1 MELSEHVA
9 APATGEENEVD
20 ARVPSDDV
28 VVHVAKRI
36 ITMEPSFPDATAVAV
51 RGSRILA
58 VGSLDDVRAA
68 LGDLPHV
75 IDDRFADKVVL
86 PGLIDQHL
94 HPVLGALTLSSVVIA
109 PEDWDLPEV
118 TYPAAP
124 TEHDYRMRLREA
136 EARMADPDEWL
147 YSWGYHP
154 LWHGPLDR
162 TVLDGISTTRPVLVW
177 HRSCHEFFLNTAAIE
192 ALDLDEASMQG
203 KGDASDAM
211 DFARGHWWEK
221 GMIQL
226 LMPHLGPVFL
236 TPERMA
242 GGLRQLV
249 AYLHRS
255 GVTAFNEPGALA
267 TPEIFQLYQAVLGA
281 DDTPFSSS
289 FVVDGRAQAD
299 VGMAPADALADTE
312 RQIAMSPTGKVSY
325 FADQVKL
332 FADGAIIS
340 QRMMMREP
348 YLTAAGDPDPDHDG
362 DWMMT
367 PDELEEWAKL
377 YWDAGYQLH
386 VHVNGDRGLDVV
398 LDVFERRMRENPRAD
413 HRSVIVHFA
422 NSTEDQIDRIA
433 RLGALVSANPYYTT
447 AFADRYGEVGLGPER
462 ADLMVRSASVRRRH
476 IPLSFHS
483 DLPMGPARPLNMVW
497 CAVNRTTP
505 SGRVAGPEQ
514 RIGLDD
520 ALRAVTIESAYS
532 WRREHELGSIAAGK
546 VASFTVLDEDPYEVD
561 PDRLRDITIA
571 GTVFEGRWF
580 PLAPHTAG
588 ATARARSPL
597 TVAGRTTGGPGGD
610 HDAPTGCSCTVAR
623 SFTALLQTTL
633 AAA

>member
-1 MELSEHVA
+1 M
-9 APATGEENEVD
+9 TG
-20 ARVPSDDV
+20 PV
-28 VVHVAKRI
+28 VVHVARRI

-51 RGSRILA
+51 RGARIIA
-58 VGSLDDVRAA
+58 VGSLDEVTAA
-68 LGDLPHV
+68 LGDV
-75 IDDRFADKVVL
+75 AFVVDERFAEDVIL

-109 PEDWDLPEV
+109 PEDWELPEV
-118 TYPAAP
+118 THRAAL
-124 TEHDYRMRLREA
+124 TEDDYRTRLRAA
-136 EARMADPDEWL
+136 EAAMPDPGEWL

-154 LWHGPLDR
+154 LWHGALDR
-162 TVLDGISTTRPVLVW
+162 SVLDAISTERPILVW

-192 ALDLDEASMQG
+192 ALGLDEASMLGQ
-203 KGDASDAM
+203 GDASDAM
-211 DFARGHWWEK
+211 DFAQGHWWEK
-221 GMIQL
+221 GLIQL
-226 LMPHLGPVFL
+226 LMPRLGPVFL
-236 TPERMA
+236 TPQRMA

-249 AYLHRS
+249 AYLHRA

-267 TPEIFQLYQAVLGA
+267 TPDIFQLYHAVLGA

-299 VGMAPADALADTE
+299 VGMAHADALADTE
-312 RQIAMSPTGKVSY
+312 RQIALGPTGKVSY
-325 FADQVKL
+325 FAKQVKL

-348 YLTAAGDPDPDHDG
+348 YLTADGDPDPDHDG

-386 VHVNGDRGLDVV
+386 VHVNGDRGLDAV

-413 HRSVIVHFA
+413 HRCVIVHFA

-433 RLGALVSANPYYTT
+433 RLGLLVSANPYYTT
-447 AFADRYGEVGLGPER
+447 AFADRYGAVGLGPER
-462 ADLMVRSASVRRRH
+462 ADLMVRSASVLRRH

-483 DLPMGPARPLNMVW
+483 DLPMGPARPLNMIW

-505 SGRVAGPEQ
+505 TGRVAAPEQ

-532 WRREHELGSIAAGK
+532 WRREHELGSIAPGK
-546 VASFTVLDEDPYEVD
+546 LASFTVLDEDPYEVD
-561 PDRLRDITIA
+561 PDRLRDLTIV

-580 PLAPHTAG
+580 PLSPTTTRAA
-588 ATARARSPL
+588 ARARRLAVVP
-597 TVAGRTTGGPGGD
+597 GPGRG
-610 HDAPTGCSCTVAR
+610 PTGAPHSGCNCAVAR
-623 SFTALLQTTL
+623 SFTALLQANL
-633 AAA
+633 DAA